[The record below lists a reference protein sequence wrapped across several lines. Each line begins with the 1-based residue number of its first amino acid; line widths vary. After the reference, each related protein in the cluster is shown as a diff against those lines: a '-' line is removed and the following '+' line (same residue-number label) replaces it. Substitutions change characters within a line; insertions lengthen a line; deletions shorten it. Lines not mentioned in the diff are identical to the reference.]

1 MRTSNTCNSSTKI
14 LVHED
19 SANQCERDF
28 VGDESTDWI
37 WDGADTA
44 EWHRRFDALF
54 NHRTTRD
61 DREDDGDDGKRQNGE
76 REQTFCTLPGRD
88 CQKIISE
95 RGRKREGTFASES
108 TLKYTNKE
116 DVYSRLQKTYI
127 CKN

>member
-14 LVHED
+14 LGHED

-76 REQTFCTLPGRD
+76 RESRLFAPCPVEIAKRSYR
-88 CQKIISE
+88 KEAEKE
-95 RGRKREGTFASES
+95 RGHSQANP
-108 TLKYTNKE
+108 L
-116 DVYSRLQKTYI
+116 
-127 CKN
+127 